1 MLNPNLTKTEAEWL
15 LNVYQPKK
23 DGIVNGTTI
32 PMFIKAINYIR
43 GTNSTVPSCG
53 CEYLTRAKMANSYF
67 EQYKTEIETIA
78 NKTTRGRKKT
88 NQ

>member
-32 PMFIKAINYIR
+32 SLFIKAINYMR
-43 GTNSTVPSCG
+43 GTNSVVPSCG
-53 CEYLTRAKMANSYF
+53 CEY
-67 EQYKTEIETIA
+67 
-78 NKTTRGRKKT
+78 
-88 NQ
+88 